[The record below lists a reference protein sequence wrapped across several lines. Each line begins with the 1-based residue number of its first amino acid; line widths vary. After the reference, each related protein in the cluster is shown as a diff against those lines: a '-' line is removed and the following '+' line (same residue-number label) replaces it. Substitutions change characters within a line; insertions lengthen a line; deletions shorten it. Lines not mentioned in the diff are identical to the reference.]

1 MRSAIAWTLL
11 GAGAALQ
18 LFAVLGVV
26 LMRDTLDRLHY
37 LAPASLAGVLIA
49 AAVVVRE
56 SFSLIGIWALLL
68 AGFLLFTGPVLA
80 HVTGRAI
87 LLAREEA
94 GRE

>member
-1 MRSAIAWTLL
+1 MRSAIAWALL

-26 LMRDTLDRLHY
+26 LLRDALDRLHY
-37 LAPASLAGVLIA
+37 LGAASLAGALIA
-49 AAVVVRE
+49 AAIVVRE

-87 LLAREEA
+87 LLARQETD
-94 GRE
+94 GR

>member
-11 GAGAALQ
+11 GAGGALQ

-26 LMRDTLDRLHY
+26 LMRDALDRLHY
-37 LAPASLAGVLIA
+37 LGPASLAGALIA

-68 AGFLLFTGPVLA
+68 AAFLLFSGPLLA

-87 LLAREEA
+87 LLARREA
-94 GRE
+94 ERE

>member
-37 LAPASLAGVLIA
+37 LAPASLAGALIA
-49 AAVVVRE
+49 AAIVVRE

-68 AGFLLFTGPVLA
+68 AAFLLFTGPVLA

-87 LLAREEA
+87 LHAREEA
-94 GRE
+94 ERP